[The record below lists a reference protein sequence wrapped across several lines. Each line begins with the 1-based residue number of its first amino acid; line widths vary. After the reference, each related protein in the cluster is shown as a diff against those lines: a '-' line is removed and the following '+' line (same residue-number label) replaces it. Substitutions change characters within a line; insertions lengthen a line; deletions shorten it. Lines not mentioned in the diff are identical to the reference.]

1 MLTTKQ
7 LNNILYITLYN
18 KMAASSTAVDLI
30 SVKYFVSI
38 LSYVSLVSF
47 ILIPNSLPTHC
58 SSVSYHQT
66 HKFVRNVSDD
76 KLRRFALS
84 ELMEH
89 VVTPRHGSCSAH
101 MSADARTPI
110 GGVHRVNKP
119 HANQPTTG
127 LRRHG
132 SAAAPRRQRGRAG
145 ACPASSVAALPST
158 WRASLGRLA
167 SPGTPRWRTVHGIAA
182 AGIVLAP
189 HEAGART
196 SAGARTKIERAA
208 PHARTAIERPQA
220 KGQK

>member
-1 MLTTKQ
+1 MRVCSGWSPPGRAALTGSEAWY
-7 LNNILYITLYN
+7 LRFLYRL
-18 KMAASSTAVDLI
+18 D
-30 SVKYFVSI
+30 
-38 LSYVSLVSF
+38 
-47 ILIPNSLPTHC
+47 
-58 SSVSYHQT
+58 
-66 HKFVRNVSDD
+66 VRNVSDD

-110 GGVHRVNKP
+110 GGAHRVNKP

-167 SPGTPRWRTVHGIAA
+167 SPGTPRWKTVHGTAA

-196 SAGARTKIERAA
+196 SAGARTKLEATRRAPREDGDRA
-208 PHARTAIERPQA
+208 PTGEGPEIDHAVAHPGGARTASCHT
-220 KGQK
+220 